1 LGVSRLEL
9 ASSAFEHESDIPDR
23 YTCRGRNISPP
34 LSFRGSPDGT
44 CSHALIMEDPDTPF
58 GTIAHWVLY
67 NLPPGAGALSEGV
80 PPGRL
85 LADGICQG
93 RNGMFRFGYV
103 GPCPPWGR
111 HRYLFRLFA
120 LDTTIQPGAA
130 LSKRKLLRI
139 IRPHV
144 LGQTTL
150 LGYFAR
156 KR

>member
-67 NLPPGAGALSEGV
+67 NLPPGAGALSEG
-80 PPGRL
+80 
-85 LADGICQG
+85 
-93 RNGMFRFGYV
+93 
-103 GPCPPWGR
+103 
-111 HRYLFRLFA
+111 LFA

-130 LSKRKLLRI
+130 LSKRRLLRI

-144 LGQTTL
+144 LAQTTL